1 MDDSDSSAECYGFI
15 SKYGFQSK
23 RRFISC
29 VLNICSIVKKP
40 YKPGSWRTMVAGL
53 DESSV
58 LLLSCGASLFIGW
71 IAHKASNG
79 EMPMKAALPILSF
92 GGVILY
98 FTCLAAMDLLFRKN

>member
-1 MDDSDSSAECYGFI
+1 MASSLRDVLFHVFLISVLSWCFVQEVECTRYG
-15 SKYGFQSK
+15 K
-23 RRFISC
+23 
-29 VLNICSIVKKP
+29 KKP

-98 FTCLAAMDLLFRKN
+98 FACLAAMDLLFRKN